1 MFKNIKWANKELPG
15 LSHDEL
21 NKLTENILSKKEN
34 GLYAATH
41 INKNQ
46 GKKNA
51 QSGHMKNIQTIGAPL
66 GGKIGG
72 IVTRDTG
79 KLKEHSL
86 LGNKANAEKYGVKI
100 YAFNLNTKESYE
112 YISIRDAERKLKIQ
126 APIIRKI
133 LRGLQPKTRC
143 GWTFEYKHNTI

>member
-1 MFKNIKWANKELPG
+1 MYSNIKWANKELPG
-15 LSHDEL
+15 LSHDDL

-34 GLYAATH
+34 GLLAATQ

-51 QSGHMKNIQTIGAPL
+51 KSGHMNTIQKL
-66 GGKIGG
+66 GCSIGG
-72 IVTRDTG
+72 IVSGNKKT
-79 KLKEHSL
+79 KEQMKQISK
-86 LGNKANAEKYGVKI
+86 LGNQANAEKYGVRI
-100 YAFNLNTKESYE
+100 YATNLNTEEVWE
-112 YISIRDAERKLKIQ
+112 YISIREAERDLKIQ

-143 GWTFEYKHNTI
+143 GWTFEYKNID